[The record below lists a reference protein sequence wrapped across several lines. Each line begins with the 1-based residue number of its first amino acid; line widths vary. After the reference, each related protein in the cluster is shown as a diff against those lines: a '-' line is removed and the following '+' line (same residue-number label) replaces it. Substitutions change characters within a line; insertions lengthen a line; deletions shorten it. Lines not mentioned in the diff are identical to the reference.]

1 MVSLS
6 SDMQPATSGDRY
18 LLFLS
23 GVLGGYMMLGKGFAY
38 VGILPL
44 FIGEIALIAG
54 LIVLYRSGCALATL
68 MSLPALLLATTMAW
82 VVFLTLSD
90 VRVYGFD
97 ALRDSVVIMYGFF
110 AFVVIGLVLDDWRR
124 INQIIRYYGNLLFI
138 YIPAVP
144 LLFVVSS
151 YLTDYIPRWPAYGVP
166 MLVVLSSDVSVHLA
180 GAAVF
185 VLAGFRRASMIGI
198 LFALVAF
205 VMAATTSRG
214 GMLATLIPVLIAAFV
229 LGQLRKVAAIACM
242 ACVVLVAASTIGSMT
257 GQADRRELSPRQL
270 IANVESI
277 AGYSDKSLEGTKT
290 WRLEWWKIILTRT
303 VYGPNFWTGRGFG
316 LNLADADG
324 FQGQADPT
332 SPPLRSPHNVHMTI
346 LARAGVPGLVLW
358 GLFLLSWLGTMT
370 AGLLRAHSRG
380 DSKWA
385 RLFLWIACY
394 VLAFVINASFDA
406 TLEGPVHGIWFWCL
420 VGLGLGATM
429 VYRWQTSPVP
439 RPVPRQ
445 SLSEA

>member
-6 SDMQPATSGDRY
+6 SDMQAATTGDRY

-23 GVLGGYMMLGKGFAY
+23 CVLGGYMMLGKGFAY

-68 MSLPALLLATTMAW
+68 TSLPALLLATTMAW
-82 VVFLTLSD
+82 VVILTLSD

-110 AFVVIGLVLDDWRR
+110 AFVVIGLVLEDWRR
-124 INQIIRYYGNLLFI
+124 INKIIRYYGILLFI
-138 YIPAVP
+138 YIPAIP
-144 LLFVVSS
+144 LLFIVSR
-151 YLTDYIPRWPAYGVP
+151 YLTDYIPRWPAYSVP
-166 MLVVLSSDVSVHLA
+166 MLVVLPSDVSVHLA

-205 VMAATTSRG
+205 VIAATTSRAG
-214 GMLATLIPVLIAAFV
+214 ILATLIPVLLAALL
-229 LGQLRKVAAIACM
+229 LGQLRKVAAIACI
-242 ACVVLVAASTIGSMT
+242 ACVVLVAASAIWSTT
-257 GQADRRELSPRQL
+257 GQTDRRELSPRQL
-270 IANVESI
+270 IANVQSV
-277 AGYSDKSLEGTKT
+277 AGYSDERLEGTKT
-290 WRLEWWKIILTRT
+290 WRLEWWEIILTRT

-324 FQGQADPT
+324 FQGRADPMN
-332 SPPLRSPHNVHMTI
+332 PVLRSPHSVHMTI
-346 LARAGVPGLVLW
+346 LARAGVPGLIVW

-380 DSKWA
+380 DSEWA
-385 RLFLWIACY
+385 RLFLWITCY
-394 VLAFVINASFDA
+394 VLAFVINASFDT

-420 VGLGLGATM
+420 VGLGLGAAM
-429 VYRWQTSPVP
+429 VYRWQT
-439 RPVPRQ
+439 RIVPRQ
-445 SLSEA
+445 PPQRSVTP